1 MKIAISAETTVDLS
15 EELLEKYDIKT
26 VPFTVLLGEETKLD
40 GDISPEDIFDFVDR
54 TGKLPKTSAVN
65 EFQYEEHFNALLKEY
80 DAVIHFTLSNDMSSA
95 YRNAC
100 LVAENLKN
108 VYVIDSM
115 SLSSG
120 IGLLAIYARKLA
132 DKGLDVN
139 EIVKKCKDRVKSV
152 QASFVINTMEYLH
165 KGGRC
170 SSLTAFGANLLRLK
184 PQIIVKNGKMESSK
198 VFRGKNED
206 VVNDYCK
213 ATLEKFNK
221 PDLSVAF
228 VTHTK
233 ASPEMVEAAKAHL
246 VKAGF
251 KEIYDTTAS
260 CTISSH
266 CGPKTIGILYINDGL
281 KE

>member
-198 VFRGKNED
+198 VFRGKNEE